1 MKSYPEPMGPY
12 STYTIE
18 GHFLY
23 TAGQLPLNPV
33 RGQLSDGFEAQCRQ
47 VFVNLQSILAEQKLD
62 LNHIYKLNVYLT
74 DVTNVEILNHVMTDL
89 FEEPYPVRT
98 AVQVSALPLQALI
111 EVEAVARVKQL

>member
-1 MKSYPEPMGPY
+1 M
-12 STYTIE
+12 
-18 GHFLY
+18 
-23 TAGQLPLNPV
+23 
-33 RGQLSDGFEAQCRQ
+33 
-47 VFVNLQSILAEQKLD
+47 
-62 LNHIYKLNVYLT
+62 YLT